1 MKLVFPRVYVII
13 DAALLRNS
21 AGRASLRATPRALA
35 LALADSGVELIQYRD
50 KQSPS
55 RAFLSLSQEIGAALR
70 PLGVCFI
77 VNDRA
82 DVAAAAG
89 AEGVHVGQGDL
100 PVEEARRVVGPGRWV
115 GISTHHEVQ
124 VRAAGATSAD
134 YVAVGPVYPTATKSN
149 PAPVV
154 GVEFVRQA
162 RRLTGKPLVAIGG
175 ITLGNAVDVFRA
187 GADSVAVAGDVLN
200 AADPPARA
208 GRFVELAAGLRLG
221 D

>member
-21 AGRASLRATPRALA
+21 AVRASSLATPRALA
-35 LALADSGVELIQYRD
+35 LSLADSGVELIQYRD

-55 RAFLSLSQEIGAALR
+55 RAFLSLSQEIGATLR
-70 PLGVCFI
+70 PLGVSFV

-89 AEGVHVGQGDL
+89 ASGVHVGQEDL
-100 PVEEARRVVGPGRWV
+100 PVEEARRVVGPGHWV
-115 GISTHHEVQ
+115 GVSTHNEGQ
-124 VRAAGATSAD
+124 VRAAAATSAD
-134 YVAVGPVYPTATKSN
+134 YVAVGPVYPTATKNN
-149 PAPVV
+149 PDPVT
-154 GVEFVRQA
+154 GLAFVRQA

-175 ITLGNAVDVFRA
+175 ITLENAEGVFAA
-187 GADSVAVAGDVLN
+187 GADCVAVAGDILH

-208 GRFVELAAGLRLG
+208 REFLKLVANSKLG